1 MVKNSYGT
9 ASEGHGRKK
18 PLELHNNGVTQHLSR
33 TNNDSFCTDDRHVV
47 VVVVAVV
54 VVVVVVDVAAVVDV
68 NAKEDFWSKARE
80 SFFNGGQR
88 EKDRERECE
97 RERRLSV
104 SDTVRG

>member
-1 MVKNSYGT
+1 LVKNSYGT

-54 VVVVVVDVAAVVDV
+54 VVVVVVVVVETFFFLVDGGDYFFVDDIFVVGNGFDVV
-68 NAKEDFWSKARE
+68 
-80 SFFNGGQR
+80 
-88 EKDRERECE
+88 
-97 RERRLSV
+97 
-104 SDTVRG
+104 

>member
-1 MVKNSYGT
+1 M
-9 ASEGHGRKK
+9 
-18 PLELHNNGVTQHLSR
+18 
-33 TNNDSFCTDDRHVV
+33 
-47 VVVVAVV
+47 
-54 VVVVVVDVAAVVDV
+54 VDVVAVVDV

-97 RERRLSV
+97 RERSLRV